1 MDPAVDRAAA
11 PGRATVPSGT
21 MFARFASPRTC
32 AQSGKRRVGLLKA
45 YRGPWHFGQDAI
57 SPTHRRRARCKRRM
71 CDQKMHVV
79 LRFEFGL
86 VFFNVL
92 SIKKKRS
99 KNETHS
105 LIPF

>member
-21 MFARFASPRTC
+21 KFARLAGPRPC
-32 AQSGKRRVGLLKA
+32 AQSGQRQVGLLRA
-45 YRGPWHFGQDAI
+45 CCGPRHFGEDAVG
-57 SPTHRRRARCKRRM
+57 PTPRRRAHRRRRT
-71 CDQKMHVV
+71 CDQKLHAIW
-79 LRFEFGL
+79 RFEFGL
-86 VFFNVL
+86 LFFNVL
-92 SIKKKRS
+92 SIKKNRS

>member
-1 MDPAVDRAAA
+1 MDPAEDRAAA

-21 MFARFASPRTC
+21 KFARLAGPRPC
-32 AQSGKRRVGLLKA
+32 AQSGQRQVGLLRA
-45 YRGPWHFGQDAI
+45 CGGPWHSTEDAVG
-57 SPTHRRRARCKRRM
+57 PAPRRRAHRRRET
-71 CDQKMHVV
+71 CDQKLHAIWR
-79 LRFEFGL
+79 LEFGL
-86 VFFNVL
+86 FFINVL